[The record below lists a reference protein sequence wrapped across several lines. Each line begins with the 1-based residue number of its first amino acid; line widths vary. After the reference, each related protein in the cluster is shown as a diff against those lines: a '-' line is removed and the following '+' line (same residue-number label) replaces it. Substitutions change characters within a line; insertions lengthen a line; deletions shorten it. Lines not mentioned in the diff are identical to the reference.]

1 MITIQLAWVF
11 LAAALGPATTFDV
24 VEVSGRISA
33 EAIQAHVEVLA
44 GDAFEG
50 RAPGTPGGE
59 KAAAYIEGRLRA
71 AGLAPIL
78 PRDSFRQPVH
88 LHQSFPRSETVLELR
103 LFGEGSP
110 MVLGEDYL
118 LHAWSPSS
126 IIPRPVP
133 VIFVGHGIVAPEFD
147 HDDYG
152 ETDCRGAVVVYLA
165 GRPPCLADRQCAVF
179 SSPESKRRTAMAR
192 GVVGTIL
199 LPTVRGDAMA
209 AWEGLQRIFA
219 LPGLELP
226 RGVPQIPSFIL
237 HPGHTKGLFDEAL
250 FDWEAVQTMASDGT
264 LRPFHLPLTLHFKG
278 RFSHRDFASPN
289 LLGLIK
295 GSDAQLAREVVVVSA
310 HYDHFGISPLEMDDR
325 IYNGAVDNALGV
337 AGVLEIARVLAELP
351 RSPQRSILF
360 LLTTAEEE
368 GLLGARHFLA
378 DPPMPTSRMVAAV
391 NVDGLAFLDTFDDV
405 IAIGAEYSNLEDHLE
420 KAVAPLKLHLGE
432 ASRELWLQEGFT
444 RSDQLAF
451 AEAGVPSVMI
461 SEGFDW
467 HHVDPDEAAVMV
479 LEWMM
484 TRYHTPQDD
493 VDQPMDFD
501 AARLHARAVLALVLA
516 LADHPEAPQWT
527 PGTRYAY
534 ERAVAQAR
542 RR

>member
-1 MITIQLAWVF
+1 M

-33 EAIQAHVEVLA
+33 ETLQSHVEVLA
-44 GDAFEG
+44 GDDFEG

-59 KAAAYIEGRLRA
+59 KAANYIEAFLRA

-78 PRDSFRQPVH
+78 PGDSYRQPVR
-88 LHQSFPRSETVLELR
+88 LHQSLPLQTTVLELR
-103 LFGEGSP
+103 LFGESYP
-110 MVLGEDYL
+110 LDLGKDYL

-126 IIPRPVP
+126 IIPLPVP

-147 HDDYG
+147 HNDYG
-152 ETDCRGAVVVYLA
+152 ETDVRGAVVVYMA

-192 GVVGTIL
+192 GTVGTIL
-199 LPTVRGDAMA
+199 LPTVHGAA
-209 AWEGLQRIFA
+209 QTAWEGLRRIFA
-219 LPGLELP
+219 FPGLELP
-226 RGVPQIPSFIL
+226 QGVSQIPSFIL
-237 HPGHTKGLFDEAL
+237 HPDHTEHLFDEAL
-250 FDWEAVQTMASDGT
+250 FDWPAVQVMASDGT

-295 GSDAQLAREVVVVSA
+295 GSDAQLAREVIVVSA
-310 HYDHFGISPLEMDDR
+310 HYDHFGISPLEMEDR

-337 AGVLEIARVLAELP
+337 AGVLEIARVVAELP
-351 RSPQRSILF
+351 RAPRRSILF
-360 LLTTAEEE
+360 VLTTAEEE
-368 GLLGARHFLA
+368 GLLGARHFLKN
-378 DPPMPTSRMVAAV
+378 PPVPTSQMAAAV

-405 IAIGAEYSNLEDHLE
+405 IAIGADFSNLEDHLE
-420 KAVAPLKLHLGE
+420 RAVAPLRLRLGE
-432 ASRELWLQEGFT
+432 APPELWLQEGFT

-451 AEAGVPSVMI
+451 AEAGVPAVMI

-467 HHVDPDEAAVMV
+467 DHVDHDEAAAMA
-479 LEWMM
+479 LKWMM
-484 TRYHTPQDD
+484 TRYHTPHDD
-493 VDQPMDFD
+493 VDQPLDFD

-516 LADHPEAPQWT
+516 LADNPEAPQWA

-534 ERAVAQAR
+534 ERALAQAR
-542 RR
+542 GR